1 MKQEQKEHLDAR
13 EDSQLRGS
21 AAQVG
26 LSMAADQK
34 ERTVHNEDFLEE
46 LRKTSDLNTDEL
58 DIEEDFPDWFA
69 GIHAVTNRGDQW
81 DQMAD
86 LVLMNKRE
94 RAVAERRPG
103 RLLRDRP
110 FLLATMQDA
119 DTPAL
124 DAYRQSE
131 IPGSEQYWHEAI
143 QQRIKSDIHDIERAD
158 TPVTSEQQSRIYGA
172 AEAAADLWAMSRNA
186 LGAESVSTVKTETNV
201 RRQEEE
207 DSTKERIGRVME

>member
-1 MKQEQKEHLDAR
+1 
-13 EDSQLRGS
+13 
-21 AAQVG
+21 
-26 LSMAADQK
+26 
-34 ERTVHNEDFLEE
+34 
-46 LRKTSDLNTDEL
+46 
-58 DIEEDFPDWFA
+58 
-69 GIHAVTNRGDQW
+69 
-81 DQMAD
+81 
-86 LVLMNKRE
+86 
-94 RAVAERRPG
+94 
-103 RLLRDRP
+103 
-110 FLLATMQDA
+110 MQDA

>member
-1 MKQEQKEHLDAR
+1 MNQEQQEHLDAR

-26 LSMAADQK
+26 LSMAADSKQ
-34 ERTVHNEDFLEE
+34 RTVHNEDFLNE
-46 LRKTSDLNTDEL
+46 LRNTEDLNTDDL
-58 DIEEDFPDWFA
+58 DIESEFPDWFA
-69 GIHAVTNRGDQW
+69 GIHAVTNRGDDW

-94 RAVAERRPG
+94 RALAQRRPG

-110 FLLATMQDA
+110 FLLASMQGA
-119 DTPAL
+119 DTPTL
-124 DAYRQSE
+124 DAYRRSD
-131 IPGSEQYWHEAI
+131 IPGGENYWTQVISDRIRSEL
-143 QQRIKSDIHDIERAD
+143 HDFTMVD
-158 TPVTSEQQSRIYGA
+158 TPATSEQQSRIYGA

-201 RRQEEE
+201 RRQQEE
-207 DSTKERIGRVME
+207 DSTASRLGRVME

>member
-1 MKQEQKEHLDAR
+1 MNQEQQEQLDAR
-13 EDSQLRGS
+13 EDSQLRSSGAS
-21 AAQVG
+21 VG

-34 ERTVHNEDFLEE
+34 ERTVHNEDFLNE
-46 LRKTSDLNTDEL
+46 LRKTEDLNTDDL
-58 DIEEDFPDWFA
+58 DIESEFPDWFA
-69 GIHAVTNRGDQW
+69 GIHAVTNRGEDW

-86 LVLMNKRE
+86 LILMNKRE

-110 FLLATMQDA
+110 FLLATMQGA
-119 DTPAL
+119 DTPQI
-124 DAYRQSE
+124 DAYRSPE
-131 IPGSEQYWHEAI
+131 IPGSESYWTDVISE
-143 QQRIKSDIHDIERAD
+143 RIKSDIHEFTMVD
-158 TPVTSEQQSRIYGA
+158 TPATSGQQSRIYGA

-207 DSTKERIGRVME
+207 DTTATRVGRIME

>member
-1 MKQEQKEHLDAR
+1 MNKEQQEHLDAR
-13 EDSQLRGS
+13 ENSQLRGS

-94 RAVAERRPG
+94 RAVAERRAG

-110 FLLATMQDA
+110 FLLATMQNA

-131 IPGSEQYWHEAI
+131 IPGGEQYWHEVI
-143 QQRIKSDIHDIERAD
+143 KQRIESEIHDIERTD

>member
-1 MKQEQKEHLDAR
+1 MNDTQREHMDAQEDR
-13 EDSQLRGS
+13 QLRGS

-26 LSMAADQK
+26 LSMAADRKQH
-34 ERTVHNEDFLEE
+34 TVHNEDFLNE
-46 LRKTSDLNTDEL
+46 LRNTSDLNTEDL
-58 DIEEDFPDWFA
+58 NIEEDLPDWFA
-69 GIHAVTNRGDQW
+69 GIHAVTNRGEDW

-86 LVLMNKRE
+86 LIMMNKRE
-94 RAVAERRPG
+94 RAVAQRRPG

-110 FLLATMQDA
+110 FLLATMQGA
-119 DTPAL
+119 DTPSL
-124 DAYRQSE
+124 GAYRQSD
-131 IPGSEQYWHEAI
+131 IPGGEGYWAEI
-143 QQRIKSDIHDIERAD
+143 ITDRIKSDIHDFTMAK
-158 TPVTSEQQSRIYGA
+158 TPATSEQQSRIYGA

>member
-1 MKQEQKEHLDAR
+1 MNDEQQEHLDRR

-34 ERTVHNEDFLEE
+34 QRTVHNEDFLAE
-46 LRKTSDLNTDEL
+46 LLDTEDLNSDEL
-58 DIEEDFPDWFA
+58 EIDKDLTDWFA
-69 GIHAVTNRGDQW
+69 DIHGVTNRGDQW

-86 LVLMNKRE
+86 LILMNKRE
-94 RAVAERRPG
+94 RAVAQRRPG

-110 FLLATMQDA
+110 FLLATMQGA
-119 DTPAL
+119 DTPTL
-124 DAYRQSE
+124 DAYRRSDIPASE
-131 IPGSEQYWHEAI
+131 SYWHEVI
-143 QQRIKSDIHDIERAD
+143 SERVKSDTHDFEMVD
-158 TPVTSEQQSRIYGA
+158 TPVSSGEQARIYGA

-186 LGAESVSTVKTETNV
+186 LGVESVSTVKTETNV

-207 DSTKERIGRVME
+207 DSTKERLGRVME